1 MSLYRIRLASVAPT
15 ARSSLKSSAER
26 YQVLIRTGLAL
37 ALAALL
43 AITVLVSS
51 ARNALHNPL
60 NLNAEPGVFE
70 VQQGDGLIRVLNT
83 LESDG
88 VIDSALKIRVGLRFN
103 GKDFVVKRG
112 EYQLIRGETV
122 LQLLDRMDRNDV
134 LLYPITIPEG
144 VTFSWFLATLWEH
157 PEVTRVLKSAHDE
170 RLLNLIEPHA
180 SPEGLFLPETYLIQ
194 SGDTDL
200 DVLIRARA
208 AMQDALKSAW
218 SERAQTAQLQEP
230 YEALILA
237 SIVEKETGVASERA
251 EIAGVFARRLALGMR
266 LQTDPTVI
274 YGLGAE
280 FDGNLTRRH
289 LRDDDNQFNTYRIA
303 GLPPTPIALP
313 GKEAIAAS
321 LNPKDGKALYFVA
334 KGDGSHAFSRTLS
347 EHEENVRR
355 YQLKRRKDYRSSPR

>member
-1 MSLYRIRLASVAPT
+1 M
-15 ARSSLKSSAER
+15 
-26 YQVLIRTGLAL
+26 LIRTGLAL
-37 ALAALL
+37 ALLALL
-43 AITVLVSS
+43 AVTVLVSS
-51 ARNALHNPL
+51 AQNALHNPL
-60 NLNAEPGVFE
+60 NLNAEPGIFE

-83 LESDG
+83 LESEG
-88 VIDSALKIRVGLRFN
+88 VIDSALKVRVGLRLN
-103 GKDFVVKRG
+103 GKNLVVKRG
-112 EYQLIRGETV
+112 EYQLFAGETV

-134 LLYPITIPEG
+134 ILYPITIPEG

-157 PEVTRVLKSAHDE
+157 PEVTRVLESVHDE
-170 RLLNLIEPHA
+170 RLLNVIQPYA

-200 DVLIRARA
+200 DVLARARA
-208 AMQDALKSAW
+208 AMQNALMDAW
-218 SERAQTAQLQEP
+218 SARTENLPLTEP

-237 SIVEKETGVASERA
+237 SIIEKETGVASERP
-251 EIAGVFARRLALGMR
+251 EIAGVFTRRLALRMR

-274 YGLGAE
+274 YGLGTE

-289 LRDDDNQFNTYRIA
+289 LRDDNNQFNTYRIA

-313 GKEAIAAS
+313 GKEAIVAS
-321 LNPKDGKALYFVA
+321 LNPKDGEALYFVA

-355 YQLKRRKDYRSSPR
+355 YQLKRRKDYRSSPK

>member
-1 MSLYRIRLASVAPT
+1 M
-15 ARSSLKSSAER
+15 
-26 YQVLIRTGLAL
+26 LIRIGLAL
-37 ALAALL
+37 ALLVLL
-43 AITVLVSS
+43 AVTVLVSS
-51 ARNALHNPL
+51 AQNALHNPL
-60 NLNAEPGVFE
+60 NLNAEQSIFE

-83 LESDG
+83 LESES
-88 VIDSALKIRVGLRFN
+88 VIDSALKVRVGLRLN
-103 GKDFVVKRG
+103 GKNLVVKRG
-112 EYQLIRGETV
+112 EYQLFAGETV

-134 LLYPITIPEG
+134 ILYPITIPEG

-157 PEVTRVLKSAHDE
+157 PEVTRVLESVHDQ
-170 RLLNLIEPHA
+170 RLLNVIQPYA

-200 DVLIRARA
+200 DVLVRARA
-208 AMQDALKSAW
+208 AMQDALMDAW
-218 SERAQTAQLQEP
+218 SARTENLPLTEP

-237 SIVEKETGVASERA
+237 SIVEKETGIASERP
-251 EIAGVFARRLALGMR
+251 EIAGVFSRRLALRMR

-289 LRDDDNQFNTYRIA
+289 LRDDNNQFNTYRIA

-313 GKEAIAAS
+313 GKEAIVAS
-321 LNPKDGKALYFVA
+321 LNPKDGEALYFVA

-355 YQLKRRKDYRSSPR
+355 YQLKRRKDYRSSPK

>member
-1 MSLYRIRLASVAPT
+1 MLR
-15 ARSSLKSSAER
+15 
-26 YQVLIRTGLAL
+26 RTGVAL
-37 ALAALL
+37 ALFALL
-43 AITVLVSS
+43 AVTVLVSS
-51 ARNALHNPL
+51 ARSELHNPL
-60 NLNAEPGVFE
+60 NLDSAPGIFE

-83 LESDG
+83 LQSEG
-88 VIDSALKIRVGLRFN
+88 VIDSALKIRVGLRLS
-103 GKDFVVKRG
+103 GKNLVVKRG
-112 EYQLIRGETV
+112 EYQLFAGETV

-134 LLYPITIPEG
+134 ILYPITIPEG
-144 VTFSWFLATLWEH
+144 VTFSWFLSTLWEH
-157 PEVTRVLKSAHDE
+157 PEVTRVLENVHDE
-170 RLLNLIEPHA
+170 RLLNVIQPHA

-208 AMQDALKSAW
+208 AMQDALMGAW
-218 SERAQTAQLQEP
+218 SARTKNLPLTEP
-230 YEALILA
+230 YEALVLA
-237 SIVEKETGVASERA
+237 SIVEKETGVASERP

-289 LRDDDNQFNTYRIA
+289 LRDDNNPFNTYRIA

-313 GKEAIAAS
+313 GKEAIMAS
-321 LNPKDGKALYFVA
+321 LNPTDGEALYFVA

-355 YQLKRRKDYRSSPR
+355 YQLKRRKDYRSSPKQ

>member
-1 MSLYRIRLASVAPT
+1 MLLRI
-15 ARSSLKSSAER
+15 
-26 YQVLIRTGLAL
+26 GLAL
-37 ALAALL
+37 ALLALL
-43 AITVLVSS
+43 AVTILVSS
-51 ARNALHNPL
+51 ARDALNNPL
-60 NLNAEPGVFE
+60 DLNADPGVFE

-83 LESDG
+83 LESEG
-88 VIDSALKIRVGLRFN
+88 LIDCAFKIRVGLRLST
-103 GKDFVVKRG
+103 KDLVLKRG
-112 EYQLIRGETV
+112 KYQLFAGETV
-122 LQLLDRMDRNDV
+122 LQLLERMDRNDV
-134 LLYPITIPEG
+134 ILYPITIPEG
-144 VTFSWFLATLWEH
+144 VTFSWFLTTLWER
-157 PEVTRVLKSAHDE
+157 PEVTRVLESAHDE
-170 RLLNLIEPHA
+170 RLLNLIKPHA

-208 AMQDALKSAW
+208 AMQDALMSAW
-218 SERAQTAQLQEP
+218 SERTKNPQLIEP
-230 YEALILA
+230 YKALILA

-251 EIAGVFARRLALGMR
+251 EIAGVFTRRLSLGMR

-289 LRDDDNQFNTYRIA
+289 LRDDDNEFNTYRIT

-313 GKEAIAAS
+313 GKEAIVAS
-321 LNPKDGKALYFVA
+321 LNPKDGDAMYFVA

-355 YQLKRRKDYRSSPR
+355 YQLKRLKDYRSSPK

>member
-1 MSLYRIRLASVAPT
+1 M
-15 ARSSLKSSAER
+15 
-26 YQVLIRTGLAL
+26 LIRTGLAL
-37 ALAALL
+37 ALLALL
-43 AITVLVSS
+43 ALTVLLAS
-51 ARNALHNPL
+51 ARNALNEPL
-60 NLNAEPGVFE
+60 VLNVEPSIFE

-88 VIDSALKIRVGLRFN
+88 MIDSALKIRVGLRLN
-103 GKDFVVKRG
+103 AKELVVKPG
-112 EYQLIRGETV
+112 EYQLSPDETV

-134 LLYPITIPEG
+134 ILYPITIPEG
-144 VTFSWFLATLWEH
+144 VSFSWFLTTLWEH
-157 PEVTRVLKSAHDE
+157 SEVTRVLESARDE
-170 RLLNLIEPHA
+170 RLLNLIGPHT

-208 AMQDALKSAW
+208 AMQDALMGAW
-218 SERAQTAQLQEP
+218 SARSENLPLIDP

-237 SIVEKETGVASERA
+237 SIVEKETGVASERP
-251 EIAGVFARRLALGMR
+251 EIAGVFTRRLALGMR

-274 YGLGAE
+274 YGLGDE

-289 LRDDDNQFNTYRIA
+289 LRDEQNRFNTYRID

-313 GKEAIAAS
+313 GKEAIAAA
-321 LNPKDGKALYFVA
+321 LNPKDGETLYFVA

-355 YQLKRRKDYRSSPR
+355 YQLKRRKDYRSSPK

>member
-1 MSLYRIRLASVAPT
+1 MSPYRIRLASVAPT

-26 YQVLIRTGLAL
+26 NQVLIRTGLAL
-37 ALAALL
+37 ALLALL
-43 AITVLVSS
+43 AGTVLAAS
-51 ARNALHNPL
+51 ARSALHNPL
-60 NLNAEPGVFE
+60 NLSEEPGIFE

-83 LESDG
+83 LESEG
-88 VIDSALKIRVGLRFN
+88 VIESAPKIRVGLWLN
-103 GKDFVVKRG
+103 GKNHVVKRG
-112 EYQLIRGETV
+112 EYQLFAGETV

-134 LLYPITIPEG
+134 ILYPITIPEG

-157 PEVTRVLKSAHDE
+157 PEVTRVLESVHDE
-170 RLLNLIEPHA
+170 RLLNVIQPHA

-200 DVLIRARA
+200 DVLMRARA
-208 AMQDALKSAW
+208 AMQDALMGAW
-218 SERAQTAQLQEP
+218 RVRTDKVPLTEP

-251 EIAGVFARRLALGMR
+251 EIAGVFTRRLALGMR

-280 FDGNLTRRH
+280 FDGNITRRH
-289 LRDDDNQFNTYRIA
+289 LRDDNNQFNTYRIA

-313 GKEAIAAS
+313 GEEAIVAS
-321 LNPKDGKALYFVA
+321 LNPKDGEALYFVA

-355 YQLKRRKDYRSSPR
+355 YQLKRRKDYRSSPK

>member
-1 MSLYRIRLASVAPT
+1 M
-15 ARSSLKSSAER
+15 
-26 YQVLIRTGLAL
+26 LIRTGLAL
-37 ALAALL
+37 ALLALL
-43 AITVLVSS
+43 AVTVLVSS
-51 ARNALHNPL
+51 AQNALHNPL
-60 NLNAEPGVFE
+60 NLNAEPGIFE

-83 LESDG
+83 LESEG
-88 VIDSALKIRVGLRFN
+88 VIDSALKVRVGLRLN
-103 GKDFVVKRG
+103 GKNLVVKRG
-112 EYQLIRGETV
+112 EYQLFAGETV

-134 LLYPITIPEG
+134 ILYPITIPEG

-157 PEVTRVLKSAHDE
+157 PEVTRVLESVHDE
-170 RLLNLIEPHA
+170 RLLNVIQPYA

-200 DVLIRARA
+200 DVLVRARA
-208 AMQDALKSAW
+208 AMQDALMDAW
-218 SERAQTAQLQEP
+218 SARTKNLPLTEP

-237 SIVEKETGVASERA
+237 SIVEKETGVASERP
-251 EIAGVFARRLALGMR
+251 EIAGVFTRRLALRMR

-274 YGLGAE
+274 YGLGTE

-289 LRDDDNQFNTYRIA
+289 LRDDNNQFNTYRIA

-313 GKEAIAAS
+313 GKEAIVAS
-321 LNPKDGKALYFVA
+321 LNPKDGEALYFVA

-355 YQLKRRKDYRSSPR
+355 YQLKRRKDYRSSPK

>member
-1 MSLYRIRLASVAPT
+1 
-15 ARSSLKSSAER
+15 
-26 YQVLIRTGLAL
+26 AL
-37 ALAALL
+37 ALLALL
-43 AITVLVSS
+43 AVTVLGSS
-51 ARNALHNPL
+51 ARNALHSPL
-60 NLNAEPGVFE
+60 NLHAGPGIFE

-83 LESDG
+83 LESEG
-88 VIDSALKIRVGLRFN
+88 VIDSALKARVGLRLN
-103 GKDFVVKRG
+103 GKNLVVKRG
-112 EYQLIRGETV
+112 EYQLFAGETV

-134 LLYPITIPEG
+134 ILYPITIPEG

-157 PEVTRVLKSAHDE
+157 PEVTRVLESVHDE
-170 RLLNLIEPHA
+170 RLLNVIQPYA

-200 DVLIRARA
+200 DVLVRARA
-208 AMQDALKSAW
+208 AMQDALMDAW
-218 SERAQTAQLQEP
+218 SARTKNLPLTEP

-237 SIVEKETGVASERA
+237 SIVEKETGVASERP
-251 EIAGVFARRLALGMR
+251 EIAGVFTRRLALRMR

-274 YGLGAE
+274 YGLGTE

-289 LRDDDNQFNTYRIA
+289 LRDGNNQFNTYRIA

-313 GKEAIAAS
+313 GKEAIVAS
-321 LNPKDGKALYFVA
+321 LNPKDGEALYFVA

-355 YQLKRRKDYRSSPR
+355 YQLKRRKDYRSSPK